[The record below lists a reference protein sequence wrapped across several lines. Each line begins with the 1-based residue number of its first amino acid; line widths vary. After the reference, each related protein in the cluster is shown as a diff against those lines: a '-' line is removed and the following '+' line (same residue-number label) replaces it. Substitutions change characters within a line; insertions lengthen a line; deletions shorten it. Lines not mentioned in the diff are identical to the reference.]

1 MANRIRKHHD
11 FMWSY
16 FKSLLIRILERP
28 AFIFLGGVSF
38 TVIVFFSLLIFWI
51 EHVVNPKMERY
62 LDALY
67 FTVATLTSVGYGD
80 IAPVTFAGRI
90 VAILMMLLGTFIFVS
105 FTGVVGSTVI
115 ELEMERKITSG
126 SDPEN
131 S

>member
-1 MANRIRKHHD
+1 
-11 FMWSY
+11 MWSY
-16 FKSLLIRILERP
+16 FKSLMIRIIERP

-51 EHVVNPKMERY
+51 EHSVNPKMEHY

-115 ELEMERKITSG
+115 ELEMEKKVTSG

-131 S
+131 N